1 MFEVFPSPVNTTVH
15 FAHVAY
21 RMEERYALRD
31 PEVNYFQTW
40 TSEET
45 MRRIDDA
52 DVFVVSGFWDDD
64 LLERAPKLK
73 YIQSVGAGFDQFPL
87 DELSRRGIVL
97 ANAAGVNQNAVAEH
111 AMSLMLGLNR
121 HIHIGRDN
129 QNTHTW
135 RGMLGDITKREDEL
149 IGKTLLIIGMGTIGS
164 RLARFAKA
172 FDMRVVGTKRNP
184 GTVATQ
190 IDEVLTPDKLDELVP
205 QADFVALTCP
215 LTAETKNVVDARVL
229 EAMKSTAYLINVARG
244 QCVEEPALAEALTS
258 GQIAGAGLDH
268 FWDEPLG
275 EGSVLWDL
283 ENVII
288 TPHTG
293 GETRMY
299 EERVID
305 ILDDN
310 LARIWNG
317 RSDLRNQIV

>member
-1 MFEVFPSPVNTTVH
+1 METFPSPGNTTVH

-21 RMEERYALRD
+21 RMEERYAARN
-31 PEVNYFQTW
+31 PQGNYFQTW

-45 MRRIDDA
+45 ISHINDA
-52 DVFVVSGFWDDD
+52 DVFVVSGFWEND
-64 LLERAPKLK
+64 LLERASKLK
-73 YIQSVGAGFDQFPL
+73 YIQSIGAGFDQFPL
-87 DELSRRGIVL
+87 DELSERGIVL
-97 ANAAGVNQNAVAEH
+97 ANASGVNQNAVAEH
-111 AMSLMLGLNR
+111 AMSLMLALNR
-121 HIHIGRDN
+121 HIHTGRDN
-129 QNTHTW
+129 QNTHVW
-135 RGMLGDITKREDEL
+135 RGMLGDLTKREDEL

-172 FDMRVVGTKRNP
+172 FDMRVVATKRNP
-184 GTVATQ
+184 ATSSTPVDDVVA
-190 IDEVLTPDKLDELVP
+190 PDGLNELVP

-215 LTAETKNVVDARVL
+215 LTTETKNIVDARVF

-244 QCVEEPALAEALTS
+244 QCVDEPVLAEALKS

-275 EGSVLWDL
+275 GDSILWDL

-310 LARIWNG
+310 LGRIWNG
-317 RSDLRNQIV
+317 RSDLRNQIT

>member
-1 MFEVFPSPVNTTVH
+1 M
-15 FAHVAY
+15 
-21 RMEERYALRD
+21 
-31 PEVNYFQTW
+31 
-40 TSEET
+40 
-45 MRRIDDA
+45 
-52 DVFVVSGFWDDD
+52 
-64 LLERAPKLK
+64 
-73 YIQSVGAGFDQFPL
+73 
-87 DELSRRGIVL
+87 
-97 ANAAGVNQNAVAEH
+97 
-111 AMSLMLGLNR
+111 
-121 HIHIGRDN
+121 
-129 QNTHTW
+129 
-135 RGMLGDITKREDEL
+135 
-149 IGKTLLIIGMGTIGS
+149 
-164 RLARFAKA
+164 
-172 FDMRVVGTKRNP
+172 
-184 GTVATQ
+184 
-190 IDEVLTPDKLDELVP
+190 DELVP

-215 LTAETKNVVDARVL
+215 LTAETKNIVDARVL

-244 QCVEEPALAEALTS
+244 QCVEEPALADALKS

-275 EGSVLWDL
+275 GGSVLWDL